1 VLGVVSVAVFDPATT
16 IAALLQTNEPP
27 QELIGRALPM
37 TGAFMVA
44 TAVVLSVLYRVSWY
58 GALSLLVTSATLVL
72 LLGLNISI
80 LGLVAVPSGEVR
92 VLAETFGLL
101 ASLAVVY
108 VAVVLTVAREQ
119 LLHRRSA

>member
-1 VLGVVSVAVFDPATT
+1 
-16 IAALLQTNEPP
+16 
-27 QELIGRALPM
+27 
-37 TGAFMVA
+37 
-44 TAVVLSVLYRVSWY
+44 VSWY

>member
-1 VLGVVSVAVFDPATT
+1 
-16 IAALLQTNEPP
+16 
-27 QELIGRALPM
+27 
-37 TGAFMVA
+37 
-44 TAVVLSVLYRVSWY
+44 
-58 GALSLLVTSATLVL
+58 VL

-119 LLHRRSA
+119 LLYRRSA

>member
-1 VLGVVSVAVFDPATT
+1 
-16 IAALLQTNEPP
+16 
-27 QELIGRALPM
+27 
-37 TGAFMVA
+37 
-44 TAVVLSVLYRVSWY
+44 
-58 GALSLLVTSATLVL
+58 LLVTSATLVL

-119 LLHRRSA
+119 LLYRRSA